1 MIIKKIGTGKLGA
14 DKVVK
19 REDETA
25 ALDNLRQSLG
35 ANNTMSRG
43 TVLQGRYEIEHV
55 IGYGGMSTV
64 YRARDMR
71 FSDIVRTVAIKEMFD
86 ASSDPTARKDK
97 ISRFKS
103 EANLLASLN
112 HQSIPKIFDF
122 FEDQDRSYLIMEL
135 IEGKNLETILEDTN
149 AAIDERTVIE
159 WGIEICDVLSYLHN
173 RKPSPLIFRDMKPS
187 NVMLNQEGRLI
198 LIDFGIVKVFQDEK
212 KGTMIGTEGYSPPEQ
227 YRGQALPQ
235 GDIYAL
241 GATLHQLLTNS
252 DPRMEVPF
260 TFHERMPTAIN
271 NSLSKDT
278 ELVVMKALEFEKD
291 KRWQSV
297 DIMKTELIKV
307 LNRLSGG
314 ASPTKGA
321 AVDATRNLKI
331 DPTMPPATPSSRA
344 AGTNPTMRNEV
355 PATSSMQR
363 KTGAG
368 GIGVEIIHSVSDN
381 LPTLDLVWRFACE
394 EEVRSTPTLY
404 KTTLFVGSYDTNLYA
419 LDSKTGE
426 FLWKAA
432 TEDGICTTPVILENP
447 NQTLILVGS
456 EDRRMYAYDVVKG
469 NEVWQFPT
477 SGKIRSSAR
486 IYQNFVFFGSDDRQ
500 LYALEAKSGKQA
512 WKYRA
517 FGEIRSTP
525 VVHGGFV
532 YFGSDDGHL
541 YSLDISSGSLR
552 WRYRAFESIVSTP
565 IVEDNR
571 IYFGSRDGYLYC
583 VDITNGHRTWSF
595 KAQKMINSS
604 PALGNGKVYFGSVD
618 GFLYCIDSKK
628 GTLKWKFD
636 TGSQITSSPK
646 IYNGVVYFGCVD
658 SNVYALDA
666 EKGHAVAYF
675 PTDAPIPGSPIVAD
689 NMVYIGS
696 TDFNVY
702 ALSAL

>member
-14 DKVVK
+14 DKVAK

-25 ALDNLRQSLG
+25 ALDSLRQSLG

-64 YRARDMR
+64 YRARDLR

-97 ISRFKS
+97 IKRFKE

-112 HQSIPKIFDF
+112 HQSIPKIYDF

-135 IEGKNLETILEDTN
+135 IEGKNLETILEETN
-149 AAIDERTVIE
+149 APLDERTVVE

-173 RKPSPLIFRDMKPS
+173 RKPNPLIFRDMKPS

-235 GDIYAL
+235 GDVYAL

-260 TFHERMPTAIN
+260 TFHERQPTAL
-271 NSLSKDT
+271 NSKLSKDT
-278 ELVVMKALEFEKD
+278 QVVIMKALEFEKD

-314 ASPTKGA
+314 AAVSPAG
-321 AVDATRNLKI
+321 VDATRNLKI
-331 DPTMPPATPSSRA
+331 DPNILPPAVTPRT
-344 AGTNPTMRNEV
+344 AGTNPTIRNEN
-355 PATSSMQR
+355 TSTSAIQR
-363 KTGAG
+363 KPGAG
-368 GIGVEIIHSVSDN
+368 GVGVEIVHYMPEN
-381 LPTLDLVWRFACE
+381 LPQMSLVWRFACE
-394 EEVRSTPTLY
+394 EEVRSTPTIY
-404 KTTLFVGSYDTNLYA
+404 KTTLFVGSYDSNLYA

-432 TEDGICTTPVILENP
+432 TEDGICTTPAILDNP
-447 NQTLILVGS
+447 NQSLVIVGS
-456 EDRRMYAYDVVKG
+456 EDQRIYAYDVVKG
-469 NEVWQFPT
+469 NEVWQVRT

-486 IYQNFVFFGSDDRQ
+486 IYQNFVFFGSDDRHV
-500 LYALEAKSGKQA
+500 YALEAKSGKSA
-512 WKYRA
+512 WKYRT
-517 FGEIRSTP
+517 FGEVRSTP
-525 VVHGGFV
+525 VVHSGFAYV
-532 YFGSDDGHL
+532 GSDDSNL
-541 YSLDISSGSLR
+541 YRLDISNGSLT
-552 WRYRAFESIVSTP
+552 WRFRAFESIMSTP
-565 IVEDNR
+565 IIEDNR
-571 IYFGSRDGYLYC
+571 LYIGSRDGYLYC
-583 VDITNGHRTWSF
+583 VDIATSGKIWQYKT
-595 KAQKMINSS
+595 QKPVNSS
-604 PALGNGKVYFGSVD
+604 PILANGKVYFGSAD
-618 GFLYCIDSKK
+618 GILYCLDSKK

-636 TGSQITSSPK
+636 TGSQIASSPR
-646 IYNGVVYFGCVD
+646 INNNVLYFGCVD
-658 SNVYALDA
+658 SNIYALDA
-666 EKGHAVAYF
+666 EKGHALAYF
-675 PTDAPIPGSPIVAD
+675 PTDGAVPGSPVIAD
-689 NMVYIGS
+689 NIVYIGS